1 MRRKVPVSGCDR
13 SPGNARAKLARMS
26 TRRGF
31 FSLLFAP
38 PAQIIV
44 GEHKAVTVRFRQ
56 MDRAT
61 MINLIGDIMTPGEQG
76 GLKPILATAGD
87 LTLIMTTERAQ

>member
-1 MRRKVPVSGCDR
+1 M
-13 SPGNARAKLARMS
+13 
-26 TRRGF
+26 
-31 FSLLFAP
+31 FAP
-38 PAQIIV
+38 PAQIII

-76 GLKPILATAGD
+76 KLKAVLATAGD